1 MILVLMGVAGSGK
14 TTIGKLLAERLGWE
28 FIEGDDFHPS
38 ENIEK
43 MSRGIP
49 LSDEDRAGWLQTL
62 AWMLI
67 QRLAEKRSAV
77 LACSALKQRYRDIL
91 CGENPEVNF
100 IFLQGDPDLLKD
112 RLHNRPGH
120 YMKTGMLL
128 SQFADLEIP
137 VDAFDV
143 DVNLSPEQILRLL
156 LMHFNLN

>member
-1 MILVLMGVAGSGK
+1 MILVVMGVAGSGK

-38 ENIEK
+38 ENVEK

-49 LSDEDRAGWLQTL
+49 LTDEDRFGWLQTL

-67 QRLAEKRSAV
+67 ERLQEKRNAV

-91 CGENPEVNF
+91 SGDNPDVNF
-100 IFLQGDPDLLKD
+100 IYLQGDRELLRD

-120 YMKTGMLL
+120 FMKTGMLL
-128 SQFADLEIP
+128 SQLADLEVP
-137 VDAFDV
+137 ADAFDV
-143 DVNLSPEQILRLL
+143 DVTLSPEQIVKLIQINFDL
-156 LMHFNLN
+156 